1 MTQEELK
8 RAEQGFGI
16 LNEIDDYKEYLKRIK
31 KDTVPLSL
39 NFLDDDL
46 KNEAISKQIARYENK
61 IKELQK
67 RFDEL

>member
-8 RAEQGFGI
+8 RAEQGFSI
-16 LNEIDDYKEYLKRIK
+16 LNEINDIKQYIERIK
-31 KDTVPLSL
+31 KDTIPLSL
-39 NFLDDDL
+39 NFLDDDI